1 MDDDPF
7 PNEWHTA
14 DERDMWAE
22 GWILDYANGDG
33 YAGPSAIFATT
44 AERRIDEARGPIKF
58 VSDDEALA
66 FVKQR
71 AAEGAPHAIKALR
84 IVAGEVP
91 PPIPPVV
98 AQR

>member
-33 YAGPSAIFATT
+33 YAGPSAIFAT
-44 AERRIDEARGPIKF
+44 P
-58 VSDDEALA
+58 L
-66 FVKQR
+66 
-71 AAEGAPHAIKALR
+71 KAMT
-84 IVAGEVP
+84 P
-91 PPIPPVV
+91 PRCWRV
-98 AQR
+98 AQQPLKATQPRPRSGGATRRP